1 MPQADSERAQR
12 PVERSFESSS
22 EGSFEEALDRLE
34 AIVERLERGELALE
48 EALATFEAGVG
59 LTRAL
64 GERLGGAERRVEEL
78 LREGAGLTTRPL
90 DAETD

>member
-1 MPQADSERAQR
+1 MPQADPERTALS
-12 PVERSFESSS
+12 PEGSF
-22 EGSFEEALDRLE
+22 EGSFEELLDRLE

-48 EALATFEAGVG
+48 DALATFEEGVG

-78 LREGAGLTTRPL
+78 LRDGVGLATRPL
-90 DAETD
+90 EAESD